1 MNKTYSVTA
10 INTNLEAVAKAT
22 FANADARESYTA
34 AMEYVEYL
42 VNHGFNAVVSCDGEE
57 LDRYAAKFLTP
68 GDASKVEETPE
79 LV

>member
-10 INTNLEAVAKAT
+10 VNTNLEAVAKAT
-22 FANADARESYTA
+22 FAKTDARESYTA
-34 AMEYVEYL
+34 AMDYVEYL

-57 LDRYAAKFLTP
+57 IGRYAAKFLTP
-68 GDASKVEETPE
+68 GDARKIEETPE

>member
-10 INTNLEAVAKAT
+10 VNTNLQAVAKAT
-22 FANADARESYTA
+22 FANTSARQSYTA
-34 AMEYVEYL
+34 ATKYVEYL
-42 VNHGFNAVVSCDGEE
+42 VNHGFNAVVFCDDEE
-57 LDRYAAKFLTP
+57 IGRYAAKFLTP

>member
-10 INTNLEAVAKAT
+10 VNTNLEAIAKAT

-57 LDRYAAKFLTP
+57 L
-68 GDASKVEETPE
+68 ASYKCIANKVEETLE

>member
-10 INTNLEAVAKAT
+10 VNTNLEAVAKAT
-22 FANADARESYTA
+22 FAKPDARESYTA
-34 AMEYVEYL
+34 AMDYVEYL
-42 VNHGFNAVVSCDGEE
+42 VNHGFNAVVSCDGDE

>member
-10 INTNLEAVAKAT
+10 VNTNLEAVAKAT
-22 FANADARESYTA
+22 FAKPDARESYTA
-34 AMEYVEYL
+34 AMDYVEYL

-57 LDRYAAKFLTP
+57 IGRYAAKFLTP

>member
-10 INTNLEAVAKAT
+10 VNTNLEAVAKAT
-22 FANADARESYTA
+22 FANTSARQSYAA

-42 VNHGFNAVVSCDGEE
+42 VNHGFNAIVFCDGEE
-57 LDRYAAKFLTP
+57 LGRYAAKFLTP
-68 GDASKVEETPE
+68 GDARKIEETPE

>member
-10 INTNLEAVAKAT
+10 INTNLEAIAKAT

-68 GDASKVEETPE
+68 GDARKIEETPE